1 MAVNPPS
8 EFRVPSSEF
17 RVGTENAELGTENAE
32 PGTRNPEPARAGRA
46 VRVHRVTRETDVLVA
61 IALDGSGRAEVSTGV
76 GFLDHMLDS
85 LARHGLFDIEVRA
98 SGDLHVD
105 DHHTVEDVAIA
116 LGQAV
121 REAVGEGRG
130 IRRMGHAVVPM
141 DEALAMVAVDVSGR
155 GVSDVDISLQGPTV
169 GGMKVQMVPHF
180 FRSFALEAKVSLHVQ
195 VLKGVNDHHR
205 VEACFKGLA
214 KALDWATQ
222 VDPRASGEIPSTK
235 GTL

>member
-17 RVGTENAELGTENAE
+17 RVGTEDSELETQNS
-32 PGTRNPEPARAGRA
+32 EPARGAGRSA
-46 VRVHRVTRETDVLVA
+46 RVHRVTRETDVLVA
-61 IALDGSGRAEVSTGV
+61 LSLDGAGKAEVSTGV

-121 REAVGEGRG
+121 REAVGDGRG

-155 GVSDVDISLQGPTV
+155 GVSDVDVPLDGPTV

-195 VLKGVNDHHR
+195 ILKGVNDHHR